1 MGFGGSAAAMITSL
15 KNNKRTRVSTFK
27 KMKDFKE
34 GKNIQVSFDKKA
46 TPQQLKR
53 IREKL
58 QSENKKKLK
67 RVLLI
72 SGSILI
78 IVIYII
84 GFVKF

>member
-1 MGFGGSAAAMITSL
+1 MSSIAAMVTTL

-46 TPQQLKR
+46 TPDQLKN
-53 IREKL
+53 IREKI
-58 QSENKKKLK
+58 QRENSKKLK
-67 RVLLI
+67 RNVIIFATLIAVL
-72 SGSILI
+72 
-78 IVIYII
+78 IYVI

>member
-1 MGFGGSAAAMITSL
+1 MVTTL

-46 TPQQLKR
+46 TPDQLKN
-53 IREKL
+53 IREKI
-58 QSENKKKLK
+58 QRENSKKLK
-67 RVLLI
+67 RNVIIFATLIAVL
-72 SGSILI
+72 
-78 IVIYII
+78 IYVI

>member
-15 KNNKRTRVSTFK
+15 KNNKRTRVSTFQ

-46 TPQQLKR
+46 TTQQLKR

-58 QSENKKKLK
+58 QSENRKKLK

>member
-34 GKNIQVSFDKKA
+34 GKNIQVSFSKKS
-46 TPQQLKR
+46 TPAQLKR

-58 QSENKKKLK
+58 QSENRK
-67 RVLLI
+67 RLRRFAII
-72 SGSILI
+72 STCLLI
-78 IVIYII
+78 IVIYVI

>member
-1 MGFGGSAAAMITSL
+1 MSSIAAMVTSL

-34 GKNIQVSFDKKA
+34 GKNIQVSFDKSA
-46 TPQQLKR
+46 TPHQLKN

-58 QSENKKKLK
+58 QKENKKILK
-67 RVLLI
+67 RNSIILISIMILLI
-72 SGSILI
+72 
-78 IVIYII
+78 YMI